1 MTATAVAVKQ
11 TSEQQPE
18 LYPVTPQHSAQADK
32 DMKRAINAVILD
44 DPFYAAI
51 LLNRDIIEDN
61 SVKTTKTNGKVIK
74 YNARYVAG
82 LTLPQIKGLL
92 RQTAFHIASLHT
104 VRRQNRDKTQWDYAT
119 DMVSNAIGAEA
130 GWELPPESPIDMS
143 YKDMSAEEAY
153 TKVPPAP
160 PSDGQGNGQSGGW
173 NTSELEDTP
182 GSENEAEAKQ
192 IEMDLI
198 QEVSQAA
205 QAAKNMGKLPAHIER
220 LLDKITDAK
229 LPWKEILAKFFK
241 SINKDDFNWN
251 VPNRRYLASYGIY
264 MPSLYSHN
272 CGPVVLA
279 IDTSGSIGQ
288 NELAEFIAELNGIIK
303 HAKPSKVHVVY
314 CDAQVQRTEEYGPHD
329 DVRATKPKG
338 GGGTRFE
345 PVFEWVKEQNI
356 QPECL
361 VYLTDMYG
369 SFPDKEP
376 HYPTIWVSTSE
387 IKEAPFGKVIRM

>member
-1 MTATAVAVKQ
+1 MTAATAAVPQ
-11 TSEQQPE
+11 TIEQQPE
-18 LYPVTPQHSAQADK
+18 VEMYPVTPQHSAQADK
-32 DMKRAINAVILD
+32 DIKRAVNSVILD

-51 LLNRDIIEDN
+51 LLNREILEDN
-61 SVKTTKTNGKVIK
+61 SVKTTKTNGKMIR
-74 YNARYVAG
+74 YNARYIAG

-92 RQTAFHIASLHT
+92 RQVAFHIASLHT
-104 VRRQNRDKTQWDYAT
+104 VRRMNRDKEQWDYAT
-119 DMVSNAIGAEA
+119 DMVSNAIGSEA
-130 GWELPPESPIDMS
+130 GWELPPESPVDMS

-153 TKVPPAP
+153 TKIPPAP
-160 PSDGQGNGQSGGW
+160 PSEGQGQGQGGW
-173 NTSELEDTP
+173 NSSELEDSP
-182 GSENEAEAKQ
+182 GAENEGERKQ
-192 IEMDLI
+192 LEMDLI

-205 QAAKNMGKLPAHIER
+205 QAAKNMGKLPAHVER

-229 LPWKEILAKFFK
+229 LPWKDLLSRFFK
-241 SINKDDFNWN
+241 SVNKDDFSWN
-251 VPNRRYLASYGIY
+251 HPNRRYMQMGLY
-264 MPSLYSHN
+264 MPSLYSNN

-288 NELAEFIAELNGIIK
+288 KELAEFIAELNGIIK

-314 CDAQVQRTEEYGPHD
+314 CDARVQRTEEYGPHD

-338 GGGTRFE
+338 GGGTDFE
-345 PVFEWVKEQNI
+345 PVFAWVKEKGI
-356 QPECL
+356 EPECL

-369 SFPDKEP
+369 SFPSKAP